1 MLNKVEINDRKVF
14 PIGIGTWKIGNSLAD
29 EASEIEA
36 LKVGLDAGAQVID
49 TAETYG
55 DGRSEKL
62 VGKAIQEYARE
73 SLYLVSKVLPENA
86 SQKHLP
92 ISLEQTL
99 ERLQVEYLDLY
110 LLHWKSTIPLQET
123 IEAMEKMKEAGK
135 IKSWGVSNFDTA
147 DLKHLFDLPDGK
159 HCLTN
164 QVKYN
169 LIYRGIEYDLIPYM
183 KQHHLPLMAYSPVI
197 KGKIERLHHQ
207 QKQVLEELA
216 HNHQASIQQILLAWS
231 IRDGNTIAI
240 PKSSNPD
247 HMLENIQS
255 AQIELTDY
263 EIDRLDTVFNKPII
277 NQPLALW

>member
-1 MLNKVEINDRKVF
+1 
-14 PIGIGTWKIGNSLAD
+14 
-29 EASEIEA
+29 
-36 LKVGLDAGAQVID
+36 
-49 TAETYG
+49 
-55 DGRSEKL
+55 
-62 VGKAIQEYARE
+62 
-73 SLYLVSKVLPENA
+73 
-86 SQKHLP
+86 
-92 ISLEQTL
+92 
-99 ERLQVEYLDLY
+99 
-110 LLHWKSTIPLQET
+110 
-123 IEAMEKMKEAGK
+123 
-135 IKSWGVSNFDTA
+135 
-147 DLKHLFDLPDGK
+147 
-159 HCLTN
+159 
-164 QVKYN
+164 
-169 LIYRGIEYDLIPYM
+169 M